1 MWGSSEKYKTFI
13 EGKANNNK
21 INPGDTVQNNS
32 NSWLSKNMLSKAN
45 KKKEEKIKYPLI
57 KQTKITKIIE
67 KSWKKLILSIS
78 GENLSWKDKVFQI
91 GIKFKNYT

>member
-1 MWGSSEKYKTFI
+1 
-13 EGKANNNK
+13 
-21 INPGDTVQNNS
+21 
-32 NSWLSKNMLSKAN
+32 MLSKAN

-78 GENLSWKDKVFQI
+78 GENLS
-91 GIKFKNYT
+91 

>member
-45 KKKEEKIKYPLI
+45 KKKEEKIK
-57 KQTKITKIIE
+57 
-67 KSWKKLILSIS
+67 
-78 GENLSWKDKVFQI
+78 
-91 GIKFKNYT
+91 